1 MKKLILVFVL
11 LLLVPAISIGQTI
24 EKPTYVFLN
33 FQVDDNYDKFAT
45 NVGFGKS
52 LGSGLY
58 GFSYTTIGEYGSLS
72 YELGYMLKQSEG
84 VFIAL
89 LAGPNVDWVDVV
101 DDPIVYIVG
110 AGGAVVGYTAK
121 TDKISYGVHF
131 MSKYKF
137 SFEEDNIY
145 QDGYYLGL
153 GFHIGI

>member
-1 MKKLILVFVL
+1 MKRVLMILALALFIPVM
-11 LLLVPAISIGQTI
+11 GMCQTT

-33 FQVDDNYDKFAT
+33 FQIDDNYDMFAT
-45 NVGFGKS
+45 NVGFGKY

-58 GFSYTTIGEYGSLS
+58 GFSYTTVGEYGSLS

-84 VFIAL
+84 LFVAL
-89 LAGPNVDWVDVV
+89 LAGPNVDWIDVV

-110 AGGAVVGYTAK
+110 AGGAVAGYTVK
-121 TDKISYGVHF
+121 TDKLSYGVHF

-137 SFEEDNIY
+137 SFEGDNIY

-153 GFHIGI
+153 GFHLGI